1 LDAAVING
9 AGTSGTHLGIL
20 NVASINSVTY
30 TDATPTVPEL
40 WPKLAD
46 MTRQIVSQR
55 FTGPTGICMT
65 PLAWGW
71 ILSERDTAGRP
82 LVDMN
87 GTGNNAAA
95 VGTAPMYEGSAG
107 LLFGVPVYLSGG
119 IPSNLGGGTNETR
132 IIAADFRD
140 LVLLED
146 ENNAPA
152 QLRFDEPLS
161 NSLGVRL
168 LAYGYSAFV
177 GGRQP
182 KAISVVSG
190 TGLILPAL

>member
-1 LDAAVING
+1 
-9 AGTSGTHLGIL
+9 
-20 NVASINSVTY
+20 
-30 TDATPTVPEL
+30 
-40 WPKLAD
+40 
-46 MTRQIVSQR
+46 
-55 FTGPTGICMT
+55 MT

-71 ILSERDTAGRP
+71 MMSVVDTTGRP
-82 LVDMN
+82 LVDLL

-95 VGTAPMYEGSAG
+95 VGGQPMYEGAAG
-107 LLFGVPVYLSGG
+107 RMFGVPVYLSGG
-119 IPSNLGGGTNETR
+119 IPSNLGAGTNETR

-146 ENNAPA
+146 ESNAPA

-168 LAYGYSAFV
+168 LAYGYSAFA

-190 TGLILPAL
+190 TGLVLPAL